1 MNSQD
6 IQNLQESYLAVY
18 DDETRENLEFENW
31 VNNLLDEGYDL
42 SSYTWDEMAKIYID
56 EARAEGVKEYQP
68 RKRNPLPK
76 EKPLS
81 GEKGDGSGYGAD
93 KKFTQDTDAKSFKPG
108 VDVPKVK
115 QFGRISRIIP
125 HGIGDHANKTQSRV
139 STIVRKDPGAP
150 TSQKLPPQ
158 EKKKNLE
165 IVRKTKN
172 EEFQNWVNNLLDEG
186 YDLSGYTWDELYEGY
201 NQVHQV
207 DEELTG
213 SRKKRA
219 SEILNNKLRDVETL
233 RRLAGRKRTQKTDY
247 GSGNKAARRAGKE
260 VEDSR
265 VAQFDESYDYY
276 DIILSYLLDEGYAD
290 TIENAESIMVNMSED
305 WRESIFEEK
314 KPLPVSRMAKQAR
327 RIAFSHGTDVNSDEG
342 SSGNVPHSN
351 PTKALA
357 KMARIGGKKVKQHIK
372 KGYEQ
377 GSQYDPYYQELNWR
391 NPSRNKYS

>member
-6 IQNLQESYLAVY
+6 IYNLHEAYIGVY
-18 DDETRENLEFENW
+18 AD
-31 VNNLLDEGYDL
+31 LDE
-42 SSYTWDEMAKIYID
+42 E
-56 EARAEGVKEYQP
+56 RAEGVKEYQP

-115 QFGRISRIIP
+115 KFGRISRIIP

-186 YDLSGYTWDELYEGY
+186 YDLSGYTWEGLYEEYIQTEAYNLYDVILSHLLDEGY
-201 NQVHQV
+201 AETVENAEAIMVNMSEDWRESIV
-207 DEELTG
+207 EEVLDEELSG
-213 SRKKRA
+213 SRKEKASQILKR
-219 SEILNNKLRDVETL
+219 KLRDVETL
-233 RRLAGRKRTQKTDY
+233 RNLAGRKRTQKTDY
-247 GSGNKAARRAGKE
+247 GSGNRAARRAGIE
-260 VEDSR
+260 VKDSR
-265 VAQFDESYDYY
+265 VIDFD
-276 DIILSYLLDEGYAD
+276 
-290 TIENAESIMVNMSED
+290 N
-305 WRESIFEEK
+305 
-314 KPLPVSRMAKQAR
+314 
-327 RIAFSHGTDVNSDEG
+327 
-342 SSGNVPHSN
+342 
-351 PTKALA
+351 
-357 KMARIGGKKVKQHIK
+357 
-372 KGYEQ
+372 
-377 GSQYDPYYQELNWR
+377 
-391 NPSRNKYS
+391 